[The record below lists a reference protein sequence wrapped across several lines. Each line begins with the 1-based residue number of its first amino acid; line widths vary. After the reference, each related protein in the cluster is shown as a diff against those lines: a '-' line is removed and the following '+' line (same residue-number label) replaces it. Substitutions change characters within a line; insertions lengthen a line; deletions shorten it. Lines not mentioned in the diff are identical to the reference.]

1 MNIKILFVVFI
12 IILTITA
19 ICVVLFVR
27 LFNMKKRLHDIVEV
41 LDDISSG
48 NGNRRILARPGD
60 VTASICYKINK
71 IVCDYEDRLSCLRKA
86 VDTNKQVMTS
96 LSHDVRT
103 PLTTLIGYLDAV
115 HKDIVKGKEREGYIE
130 TARKKAY
137 DMKNYIDMLFEWF
150 KLNSNEHTLS
160 IQTCEMAEL
169 TRNLLKDWIPIFE
182 EKQLDYDIN
191 IPECPIIV
199 KVDLDGYS
207 RILNNLI
214 QNVIT
219 HSNASRVE
227 ISLSNKSNQVELCV
241 VDNGTGIP
249 REDLDHI
256 FERLYKCDKG
266 RSQKGSGLGL
276 NIVQQLVKKMNGEI
290 SVNSKPNKYT
300 SFVVSFPLAD

>member
-1 MNIKILFVVFI
+1 MNMKILFVIFI
-12 IILTITA
+12 IILTIAA

-27 LFNMKKRLHDIVEV
+27 LFNMKKRLNDIVDV

-71 IVCDYEDRLSCLRKA
+71 IVYAYEDRLSCLRKA

-130 TARKKAY
+130 TALKKAY

-150 KLNSNEHTLS
+150 KLNSNEHPLS

-169 TRNLLKDWIPIFE
+169 TRNLLKDWIPVFE
-182 EKQLDYDIN
+182 EKQLDYEIN

-207 RILNNLI
+207 RIVNNLV

-219 HSNASRVE
+219 HSNASWVQ
-227 ISLSNKSNQVELCV
+227 ISVSNKLNQVELCV
-241 VDNGTGIP
+241 VDNGIGIP
-249 REDLDHI
+249 REDLEHI

-276 NIVQQLVKKMNGEI
+276 NIVQQLVEKMNGEI

>member
-1 MNIKILFVVFI
+1 
-12 IILTITA
+12 
-19 ICVVLFVR
+19 
-27 LFNMKKRLHDIVEV
+27 
-41 LDDISSG
+41 
-48 NGNRRILARPGD
+48 
-60 VTASICYKINK
+60 
-71 IVCDYEDRLSCLRKA
+71 
-86 VDTNKQVMTS
+86 
-96 LSHDVRT
+96 
-103 PLTTLIGYLDAV
+103 
-115 HKDIVKGKEREGYIE
+115 
-130 TARKKAY
+130 
-137 DMKNYIDMLFEWF
+137 MLFEWF
-150 KLNSNEHTLS
+150 KLNSNEHPLS

-207 RILNNLI
+207 RIVNNLI

-227 ISLSNKSNQVELCV
+227 ISVSNKSNQVELCV